1 MNLLSSLNISAGAL
15 SVNEKAISVVSHN
28 VSNMNTEGYHKQRV
42 NLEARNIAGQIGDNP
57 YNQVRANGGVKIANV
72 MRYNDEYLNNYY
84 REQLSQ
90 KNMLEQQLGNLD
102 DLAAIFD
109 DLDGTGIDAAL
120 SKFYEAL
127 NNLNQYPASSTART
141 NFIETAK
148 TLTSVMNEKS
158 VQLGKL
164 TGEALGDGES
174 EEALQNSKI
183 YTQYKNLNN
192 ALEGLAAVNKAL
204 QTTQTGTLT
213 ANNLLD
219 KRDLILHDIAEYV
232 DITVEE
238 KANGT
243 VNVYTGSQ
251 PLVKA
256 GVVTGSLD
264 IQTAKKYCEDHG
276 IEYPDEWHEKYNGEN
291 AVISIVDENG
301 SVIVENANKIITGG
315 ALGGLIHSA
324 TDYDDG
330 VTNAGTVQTR
340 LNTLAEAIASVFNQL
355 NTNTTNAFCIDPDNT
370 NHLTA
375 ASATN
380 YIFTCYDDTGA
391 ETTDGITAA
400 NIKIADNLLTND
412 GIWNI
417 ACAYFDDLENYD
429 ENAVGNSQNVIKMIN
444 TRTHKFSS
452 DVDTTDPNIDPI
464 DTLGID
470 LNGMSI
476 EEYYSALLGKI
487 ASAGDS
493 TKTLYETQS
502 DVVDSLEN
510 QLDSAYGV
518 DLNEELVDLVKYQ
531 TAYAAAAQ
539 VFNTVNSCLDTLMT
553 LGR

>member
-72 MRYNDEYLNNYY
+72 MRYNDDYLNNYY

-102 DLAAIFD
+102 ELASIFD
-109 DLDGTGIDAAL
+109 DLDGNGIDSAL
-120 SKFYEAL
+120 GKFYEAL
-127 NNLNQYPASSTART
+127 NNLQEYPASSTART

-148 TLTSVMNEKS
+148 TLTGVLNEKS

-164 TGEALGDGES
+164 TGEALGDGAS
-174 EEALQNSKI
+174 EDSLKNSKI
-183 YTQYKNLNN
+183 YTQYRELNN

-219 KRDLILHDIAEYV
+219 KRDLILHDIAQFV

-238 KANGT
+238 KPNGT
-243 VNVYTGSQ
+243 VSVYTGDQ
-251 PLVKA
+251 ALVK
-256 GVVTGSLD
+256 GSVVTGKLD
-264 IQTAKKYCEDHG
+264 IETAKSYCDKHG
-276 IEYPDEWHEKYNGEN
+276 IVYPDDWTGEN
-291 AVISIVDENG
+291 AVISIVDEEG
-301 SVIVENANKIITGG
+301 STIVENANSIITGG

-330 VTNAGTVQTR
+330 NTNAGTIQNNLDKMASIIAELFNT
-340 LNTLAEAIASVFNQL
+340 LNTRE
-355 NTNTTNAFCIDPDNT
+355 NAYCIDPDNT
-370 NHLTA
+370 SHLK
-375 ASATN
+375 ATN
-380 YIFTCYDDTGA
+380 SDNIIFACLDENGQ
-391 ETTDGITAA
+391 ETTSGITAA
-400 NIKIADNLLTND
+400 NIKVSDNLLND
-412 GIWNI
+412 KGIWNLS
-417 ACAYFDDLENYD
+417 CAYFDDPDNYD
-429 ENAVGNSQNVIKMIN
+429 ENAVGNAQNVVAMLA
-444 TRTHKFSS
+444 TRNDKQ
-452 DVDTTDPNIDPI
+452 PE
-464 DTLGID
+464 
-470 LNGMSI
+470 LNGQSL
-476 EEYYSALLGKI
+476 EDFYSAMLGKI

-493 TKTLYETQS
+493 TKSLYDTQC
-502 DVVDSLEN
+502 DVVESLEN
-510 QLDSAYGV
+510 ELDSAYGV

-531 TAYAAAAQ
+531 TAYAAAAR
-539 VFNTVNSCLDTLMT
+539 VFNTVNTCLDTLIS